1 MNLLLKGHFLE
12 DIHFRHKSIHSPS
25 TLLMASG
32 QVLVLSREDLE
43 ASSDLLDIRELV
55 DILILDVFQ
64 EVFEP

>member
-1 MNLLLKGHFLE
+1 
-12 DIHFRHKSIHSPS
+12 
-25 TLLMASG
+25 MASG

-55 DILILDVFQ
+55 NILILDVFQ